1 MASRRVGIGRGQP
14 ASMLQPH
21 TWVVTGGVLLALAVL
36 VAVAAFA
43 VYERRERQ
51 QAELHRSELLA
62 RVLEDHATRSFETA
76 SLALAALADVVTR
89 SSEGSAAQL
98 GSVLAPSMVGLPV
111 LRSMAVLD
119 MQGRVLASTSPAEL
133 DVTIDL
139 NRLGVAAATD
149 REITGGFVPGRG
161 LLALKR
167 GETSITSPPG
177 VGFVPL
183 VRRTVAHNGEGRL
196 LVATVNP
203 DAIANHLQRVLSEQA
218 RSALLT
224 NFTGLALAS
233 TADAAT
239 QPGQSVAALPVFTQ
253 YLPGT
258 EFASYSGAGSR
269 PGTQLVAFRASRTRP
284 LVVMVEISQD
294 SALAAWQRDV
304 QWLGAG
310 GLLVALFIL
319 AMTWTAARS
328 LSAHKSAQHQRDEAQ
343 AQVAQRE
350 RELSVIFKSVQ
361 EVLFRTDAQGR
372 LSFVNARWQS
382 ASGLPETQALGR
394 PLAALVRP
402 ESAAAATVLFAA
414 DGPAGTRSAHLM
426 LGADAAVRRFEVA
439 VAPLLAERRIV
450 GYAGSAVDVTDR
462 IKAQG
467 ELQAQLAFTELLLE
481 VMPLP
486 LSILDTQGRYL
497 SVNQAWEE
505 FTGRRRD
512 QVAGQP
518 ARDDQATGEAHA
530 QEARDAELLLRGG
543 RVRYDATALHRDG
556 TRRDLAIT
564 KAAVPGADGKPAGIL
579 VAFMDVSE
587 FRQAERATREARDAA
602 EEASRSKTEFV
613 ANISHELRTPL
624 QSIIG
629 FSELGLVRSGAQP
642 KLGSMFG
649 DIHAAGQRMLA
660 LVNDLLDVAKIEST
674 VGTFHL
680 ERTDVRSLVR
690 DVLGELKPL
699 LDARRLAV
707 DLQLSEGPLVAK
719 VDPTRFQ
726 QVMRNV
732 LANAIRFS
740 PMGDSLTVHGDIGS
754 DNRIHIRIAD
764 RGPGIPPAEL
774 DKIFEAFVQSSK
786 TKDGSGGTGLGL
798 AICRK
803 ILEAHGGEIRA
814 ENNPD
819 GGSTFHIYLPARGF
833 VETMPG

>member
-1 MASRRVGIGRGQP
+1 MG
-14 ASMLQPH
+14 
-21 TWVVTGGVLLALAVL
+21 TWRHAAGHSQRPKAPRPRTLVVAGGLLLALAV
-36 VAVAAFA
+36 VFAALSFSL
-43 VYERRERQ
+43 YERREHLR
-51 QAELHRSELLA
+51 AELLRSELLA

-76 SLALAALADVVTR
+76 SLALAALADVVMR
-89 SSEGSAAQL
+89 SSDGGAAQL
-98 GSVLAPSMVGLPV
+98 GPVLAQTLVGLPV
-111 LRSMAVLD
+111 LRGMAVLD
-119 MQGRVLASTSPAEL
+119 AQGRVLASTASGEL
-133 DVTIDL
+133 GASIDL
-139 NRLGVAAATD
+139 HRLGVGD
-149 REITGGFVPGRG
+149 RHGREFTGGFVPGRS
-161 LLALKR
+161 LLALR
-167 GETSITSPPG
+167 LGETAVVAPRG

-183 VRRTVAHNGEGRL
+183 VRTAAARNGEVRW

-203 DAIANHLQRVLSEQA
+203 DAIANHLQRVLNEQT

-224 NFTGLALAS
+224 DFGGQALAG
-233 TADAAT
+233 TAEAAV
-239 QPGQSVAALPVFTQ
+239 QPGQSVAALPVFSQ

-258 EFASYSGAGSR
+258 ESGSYVGTGTH
-269 PGTQLVAFRASRTRP
+269 PGTQLVAFRASRTRA
-284 LVVMVEISQD
+284 LVVMVEISQAH
-294 SALAAWQRDV
+294 ALALWQRDAL
-304 QWLGAG
+304 WLGAG
-310 GLLVALFIL
+310 SLLVALFIV
-319 AMTWTAARS
+319 AMTLTAARS
-328 LSAHKSAQHQRDEAQ
+328 LEARASARRQRDEAQ

-350 RELSVIFKSVQ
+350 RELSVIFRSVQ

-372 LSFVNARWQS
+372 LSFVNARWFS
-382 ASGLPETQALGR
+382 ASGLPEAGALGL
-394 PLAALVRP
+394 PLADLVRP
-402 ESAAAATVLFAA
+402 ESAPAAAALFAA
-414 DGPAGTRSAHLM
+414 DGPPGTRSAVLM
-426 LGADAAVRRFEVA
+426 LGTGSAVRQFEMA
-439 VAPLLAERRIV
+439 VAPLLADGRVV
-450 GYAGSAVDVTDR
+450 GYAGSAVDITER
-462 IKAQG
+462 IRVQAQ
-467 ELQAQLAFTELLLE
+467 LQAQLAFTELLLE

-486 LSILDTQGRYL
+486 LSILDTEGRYV
-497 SVNQAWEE
+497 SVNQAWED

-512 QVAGQP
+512 QVAGRLAHDGLP
-518 ARDDQATGEAHA
+518 GGEVRI
-530 QEARDAELLLRGG
+530 QDERDAELLRRGG

-564 KAAVPGADGKPAGIL
+564 KAAVPGPGNQPAGTL

-602 EEASRSKTEFV
+602 EEASRAKTEFV

-642 KLGSMFG
+642 KLGSMFN

-660 LVNDLLDVAKIEST
+660 LVNDLLDVSKIEST

-690 DVLGELKPL
+690 DVLSELKPL
-699 LDARRLAV
+699 LDARQLLV

-726 QVMRNV
+726 QVVRNV

-740 PMGDSLTVHGDIGS
+740 PPGESLAIRGDIDP
-754 DNRIHIRIAD
+754 DNRIHISLSD

-819 GGSTFHIYLPARGF
+819 RGATFHVYLPARGF